1 MAKNYKH
8 TSEGLDPRD
17 KNLVS
22 YNKDRKIFVTEA
34 SSLRAAGI
42 EPASHQYVIDGN
54 KYIIWLW
61 SEKLGTHICYRH
73 ADKVKSPDGELIAD
87 VFKPHFSMI
96 VTDTDSK
103 ARKQSDGTELHILN
117 D

>member
-1 MAKNYKH
+1 MAKNFKH

-17 KNLVS
+17 KHLVS
-22 YNKDRKIFVTEA
+22 YSKDTKIFVTEA

-42 EPASHQYVIDGN
+42 EPASHHYVINGP
-54 KYIIWLW
+54 KYIIWLQ

-87 VFKPHFSMI
+87 VFKPYFSMI
-96 VTDTDSK
+96 ATDADHK
-103 ARKQSDGTELHILN
+103 ARKQSEGTELHILN